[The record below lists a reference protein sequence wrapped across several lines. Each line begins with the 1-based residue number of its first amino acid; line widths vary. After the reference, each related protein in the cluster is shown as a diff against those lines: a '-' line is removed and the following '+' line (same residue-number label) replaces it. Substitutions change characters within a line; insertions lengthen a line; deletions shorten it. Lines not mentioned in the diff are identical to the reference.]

1 MTHSISTGETVRTLF
16 LRREGPTPDGPQPL
30 PVTFSGPLTGYHLC
44 WHPSGSGTTVITNE
58 RGLSVGQ
65 MVHSGE
71 QSLASLVLAVNSEVT
86 QCLLWEDHGIYS
98 SHDPS
103 LPVSI
108 VQMNRL
114 REPLVTYALKC
125 ARVVEH
131 RVGPWHNDDSSFTME
146 RLVIRYSGFTRT
158 DSPPVKQRDRS
169 RASGSV
175 EGPVGESGVT
185 SFVDTEHWVGRSGKL
200 NA

>member
-86 QCLLWEDHGIYS
+86 QCLLWEDPDGAEMRAVLGLS
-98 SHDPS
+98 KEQAASFAQF
-103 LPVSI
+103 
-108 VQMNRL
+108 VQVN
-114 REPLVTYALKC
+114 E
-125 ARVVEH
+125 VE
-131 RVGPWHNDDSSFTME
+131 
-146 RLVIRYSGFTRT
+146 
-158 DSPPVKQRDRS
+158 
-169 RASGSV
+169 
-175 EGPVGESGVT
+175 
-185 SFVDTEHWVGRSGKL
+185 
-200 NA
+200 

>member
-1 MTHSISTGETVRTLF
+1 MG
-16 LRREGPTPDGPQPL
+16 
-30 PVTFSGPLTGYHLC
+30 
-44 WHPSGSGTTVITNE
+44 
-58 RGLSVGQ
+58 
-65 MVHSGE
+65 VHSCGE
-71 QSLASLVLAVNSEVT
+71 IYASPNGADLVLERAVGDCRAFVDLYEASTKSHEAM
-86 QCLLWEDHGIYS
+86 HGIYS